1 MKPLQRGENIVDR
14 EKNNISKTGK
24 KRKNMR
30 EGRSRG
36 QGKRRKKEP
45 PSAPPLG
52 QPPHSLPPP
61 SLLFLHFA
69 SPPLFCKVNSG
80 E

>member
-36 QGKRRKKEP
+36 QGKRRKKRTTVSATARSAAP
-45 PSAPPLG
+45 LPS
-52 QPPHSLPPP
+52 SSFP
-61 SLLFLHFA
+61 SFSSFRLA
-69 SPPLFCKVNSG
+69 STVLQS